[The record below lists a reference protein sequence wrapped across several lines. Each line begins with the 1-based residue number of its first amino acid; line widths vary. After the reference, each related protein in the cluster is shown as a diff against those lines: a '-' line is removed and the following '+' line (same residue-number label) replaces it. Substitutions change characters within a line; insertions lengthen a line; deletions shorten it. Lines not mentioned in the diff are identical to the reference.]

1 MKIFNTIIIKMTFY
15 KIAKLE
21 VGVEICEVVLIPFAI
36 MPNMHTY

>member
-1 MKIFNTIIIKMTFY
+1 MKRFNSIIIKMGFY

-21 VGVEICEVVLIPFAI
+21 VGVETCEAVLIPFAI